1 MNDEIS
7 FPRKWEFIFS
17 SLDSQICQAERGS
30 ASRYKD
36 VNKNK
41 DADPSEANGRSKQ
54 VRHDKK
60 TC

>member
-36 VNKNK
+36 
-41 DADPSEANGRSKQ
+41 ADPSEANGRSKQ